1 MEGGNAQG
9 SGRDARWV
17 RWEEVLALSMAVSI
31 AARLGMTQPPQLGGW
46 TVSDA
51 RDEKF
56 EIWTFEGTEQGAENM
71 LRSGKALS
79 V

>member
-1 MEGGNAQG
+1 
-9 SGRDARWV
+9 
-17 RWEEVLALSMAVSI
+17 
-31 AARLGMTQPPQLGGW
+31 MTQPPQLGGW

-51 RDEKF
+51 RDEKV